1 MSMNMLPA
9 ELVRRILMRV
19 DNDTL
24 VAAVPNVC
32 TQWRAVCQTIRGV
45 TLMLPVDTKAI
56 RVLVRHFPL
65 AGSIVFRTRPGSG
78 RVPSHPNVS
87 SRMLAVVGDACTSI
101 TKLVVN
107 DVGGRRRDS
116 VPSWNESL
124 SGDAVHAFVTKH
136 VGLCDI
142 RLDACVFV
150 DDSTLELIAATCG
163 PILEVLSVARCT
175 RVTDRGVCAIVAS
188 GDNLTSLCTEACK
201 EVTSL
206 SVVALASGCP
216 RLTAINVSL
225 CPTVAVTA
233 LRLLLQQC
241 SGMQCVLVNH
251 CDANVLPFLHI
262 PDKLPYW
269 GGLRR
274 VGMDGYKGC
283 ADAMVR
289 ALTACGAM
297 THASFNFCDRLSDKV
312 LVTAFKHWPQ
322 LSSLKICATTGPTNA
337 CIAPL
342 AASCP
347 LLVELH
353 CWGTDITRVVAFAK
367 LRERCPL
374 FCVERCL
381 TKVYY
386 WD

>member
-1 MSMNMLPA
+1 MLPV
-9 ELVRRILMRV
+9 ELVRRILTILKQV

-32 TQWRAVCQTIRGV
+32 TQWRALCQTIRGV
-45 TLMLPVDTKAI
+45 TLLLPVKTNAI
-56 RVLVRHFPL
+56 QVLVRHFPL

-87 SRMLAVVGDACTSI
+87 SRMLAVVGDACTAV

-116 VPSWNESL
+116 VPSWNQSL
-124 SGDAVHAFVTKH
+124 SSDAVSTFVKKH

-175 RVTDRGVCAIVAS
+175 HVTDRGVGAIVAS
-188 GDNLTSLCTEACK
+188 GGNLTSLCTEACK
-201 EVTSL
+201 GVTSV
-206 SVVALASGCP
+206 SVVAMASGCP
-216 RLTAINVSL
+216 RLAVINVSL
-225 CPTVAVTA
+225 CPAVAVTA

-241 SGMQCVLVNH
+241 SGMQSVRLNH
-251 CDANVLPFLHI
+251 CNVNVLPFLCA
-262 PDKLPYW
+262 PDKLPSW
-269 GGLRR
+269 SGLRR

-297 THASFNFCDRLSDKV
+297 THASFNFCNRLSDTV
-312 LVTAFKHWPQ
+312 LVTAFSHWPQ
-322 LSSLKICATTGPTNA
+322 LTSLKVCATTGPTNA

-367 LRERCPL
+367 LRENCPL